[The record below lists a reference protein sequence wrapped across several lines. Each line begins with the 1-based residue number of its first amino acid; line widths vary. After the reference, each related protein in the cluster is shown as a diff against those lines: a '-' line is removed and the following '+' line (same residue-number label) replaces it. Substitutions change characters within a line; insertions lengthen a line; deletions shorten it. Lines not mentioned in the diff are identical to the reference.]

1 MPCCAPRRPGAHDD
15 AGDEMQ
21 LWNDQSTLAHSTGMV
36 IPCYFSA
43 TPTDE
48 TVYHL
53 LWMTLGD
60 CHHYVDLAKI
70 CVVVDGDERTTNIA
84 ERVRERLWL
93 EHKQT
98 FLLLPLPENKGKLWA
113 VQEGMRSLLSQNPQ
127 LLYLVTRDG
136 DGDHGV
142 ADMPALLRAAGLL
155 HETYGHSRIIVLGA
169 RRSRH
174 HPMGWIRGEL
184 ETLLDQV
191 TLDALAYALARQGRA
206 LNLAHC
212 HAATVPDLS
221 SGYKIYGRR
230 MAEMLFVESQPL
242 CAGLSAYDY
251 WHFGPETVPVVE
263 AVLSGGVLAELQRL
277 TWDGQPATS
286 FGEFQHIRL
295 YGELLA
301 WVYARLE
308 IPLEVAA
315 QFYDN
320 HVPALALRTM
330 SQGAET
336 LAQLREHALGK
347 LARQGNSQGPVPAP
361 GPSLPFM

>member
-1 MPCCAPRRPGAHDD
+1 M
-15 AGDEMQ
+15 ES
-21 LWNDQSTLAHSTGMV
+21 WSDQSALACTTGMV
-36 IPCYFSA
+36 IPAYFSA
-43 TPTDE
+43 RPTDD

-60 CHHYVDLAKI
+60 CHHYVDLENV
-70 CVVVDGDERTTNIA
+70 CVVVDGDSRTLGLA
-84 ERVRERLWL
+84 EQVRDRLWR
-93 EHKQT
+93 EHKQA
-98 FLLLPLPENKGKLWA
+98 LCLVSLPENKGKLWA
-113 VQEGMRSLLSQNPQ
+113 VQEGMTQLLRANPH

-142 ADMPALLRAAGLL
+142 AEMPALVRAASLL
-155 HETYGHSRIIVLGA
+155 HESYAHSRIIVLGA

-191 TLDALAYALARQGRA
+191 TLDALAFALAHQGRA

-212 HAATVPDLS
+212 HTEHVPDLS
-221 SGYKIYGRR
+221 SGYKVYGRS
-230 MAEMLFVESQPL
+230 MAEALFVESEPRL
-242 CAGLSAYDY
+242 LGLSAHDY
-251 WHFGPETVPVVE
+251 WHFGPETMPVVE
-263 AVLSGGVLAELQRL
+263 AVLSGGLLAELQRL

-286 FGEFQHIRL
+286 FGEFPHVTL

-308 IPLEVAA
+308 IPLAVAA

-320 HVPALALRTM
+320 HVPHLALRTM

-336 LAQLREHALGK
+336 LGLLREYALRK
-347 LARQGNSQGPVPAP
+347 LAQQCEQEEPVPAARP
-361 GPSLPFM
+361 ALPFM